1 MTTARRRGSA
11 RRAATPRAAR
21 RATRTMSRKAQGEE
35 TRRAILEA
43 AVELYAESGF
53 RGTALKAIGE
63 RAGVH
68 HATVLYHY
76 RTGRDLLVA
85 VLQERDR
92 RYLEFTRAVFQ
103 EGGLKPLENLPLMAR
118 FNQEN
123 HVWAKLFTVLQA
135 ENFDAGSELHD
146 YYLERRNAGR
156 EMLTKALREAKQR
169 GEVRGDVDAELTGDT
184 IMAFAAG
191 VQVFYLMDPTRVDPV
206 ALYERFTAMLLG
218 DITRGARASSTRA
231 PRATR

>member
-1 MTTARRRGSA
+1 MTTSSRREATRRAAKARPA
-11 RRAATPRAAR
+11 RRAKRGV
-21 RATRTMSRKAQGEE
+21 SRKEQGEE
-35 TRRAILEA
+35 TRRAIIEA

-76 RTGRDLLVA
+76 RTGRELLLA
-85 VLQERDR
+85 VLKERDR
-92 RYLEFTRAVFQ
+92 RYLEFTREVYR
-103 EGGLKPLENLPLMAR
+103 EGGLKPLESLPLMAR
-118 FNQEN
+118 FNLQN

-135 ENFDAGSELHD
+135 ESFDEGADLHD
-146 YYLERRNAGR
+146 YYVERRNAGR
-156 EMLTKALREAKQR
+156 QMLVEALREAKK
-169 GEVRGDVDAELTGDT
+169 RGDVRTDVDEALTVDT

-191 VQVFYLMDPTRVDPV
+191 VQVYYFMDPKRVDPV

-218 DITRGARASSTRA
+218 DVTGGNSRGRNRAKS
-231 PRATR
+231 

>member
-1 MTTARRRGSA
+1 MTTARRGGR
-11 RRAATPRAAR
+11 PRAASARPPR
-21 RATRTMSRKAQGEE
+21 RATRTLSRKEQGEE

-43 AVELYAESGF
+43 AVALYAESGF
-53 RGTALKAIGE
+53 RGTALKAIGQ

-76 RTGRDLLVA
+76 RTSRDLLVA

-92 RYLEFTRAVFQ
+92 RYLEFTRAAFQ
-103 EGGLKPLENLPLMAR
+103 EGGLKPIENLALMAR

-123 HVWAKLFTVLQA
+123 QVWAKLFTVLQA
-135 ENFDAGSELHD
+135 ENFDEGSDLHE
-146 YYLERRNAGR
+146 YYIERRNAGR
-156 EMLTKALREAKQR
+156 EMLARALREARER
-169 GEVRGDVDAELTGDT
+169 GEVRGDVDPELTGDA

-218 DITRGARASSTRA
+218 DVTRGVQA
-231 PRATR
+231 PKRGGRATR

>member
-1 MTTARRRGSA
+1 MTKASRRVATRPPAPPRKA
-11 RRAATPRAAR
+11 RRAERA
-21 RATRTMSRKAQGEE
+21 MSRKAQGEE

-76 RTGRDLLVA
+76 RTSRELLVA
-85 VLQERDR
+85 VLKERDR
-92 RYLEFTRAVFQ
+92 RYLEFTRDVFQ
-103 EGGLKPLENLPLMAR
+103 DGGLKPLENLSIMAR
-118 FNQEN
+118 FNLK
-123 HVWAKLFTVLQA
+123 HPVWAKLFTVLQA
-135 ENFDAGSELHD
+135 ENFDEGSELHD
-146 YYLERRNAGR
+146 YYIERRNAGR
-156 EMLTKALREAKQR
+156 KLIAEFLREAKDR
-169 GEVRGDVDAELTGDT
+169 GEVRNDVDDGLTVDA

-191 VQVFYLMDPTRVDPV
+191 VQVYYLMDPKRVDPV

-218 DITRGARASSTRA
+218 DVTRGV
-231 PRATR
+231 PRRGGRGTT

>member
-1 MTTARRRGSA
+1 
-11 RRAATPRAAR
+11 
-21 RATRTMSRKAQGEE
+21 MSRKEQGEE
-35 TRRAILEA
+35 TRRAILDA

-76 RTGRDLLVA
+76 RTSRELLVA

-92 RYLEFTRAVFQ
+92 RYLEFMRAAFQ
-103 EGGLKPLENLPLMAR
+103 EGGLKPIENLPLMAR
-118 FNQEN
+118 FNLEN

-135 ENFDAGSELHD
+135 ENLDEGAELHD
-146 YYLERRNAGR
+146 YYIERRNAGR
-156 EMLTKALREAKQR
+156 QMLAQALREAKA
-169 GEVRGDVDAELTGDT
+169 RGDVRADVDEALTVDT

-191 VQVFYLMDPTRVDPV
+191 VQIYYLMEPARIDPV
-206 ALYERFTAMLLG
+206 GLYERFTAMLLG
-218 DITRGARASSTRA
+218 DLARAA
-231 PRATR
+231 AG

>member
-1 MTTARRRGSA
+1 
-11 RRAATPRAAR
+11 
-21 RATRTMSRKAQGEE
+21 MSRKEQGAE

-43 AVELYAESGF
+43 AVALYAESGF

-76 RTGRDLLVA
+76 RTGRELLLA

-92 RYLEFTRAVFQ
+92 RYLEFTREVFR

-118 FNQEN
+118 FNQQN
-123 HVWAKLFTVLQA
+123 PVWAKLFTVLQA
-135 ENFDAGSELHD
+135 ENFDEGADLHD
-146 YYLERRNAGR
+146 YYLERRNAGKR
-156 EMLTKALREAKQR
+156 SLLEAVREAKAR
-169 GEVRGDVDAELTGDT
+169 GEIRADVDDAVTVDT
-184 IMAFAAG
+184 ILAFTAG
-191 VQVFYLMDPTRVDPV
+191 VQVYYQMDPARVDPV

-218 DITRGARASSTRA
+218 DLTRDVSGARPRRQ
-231 PRATR
+231 PRA

>member
-1 MTTARRRGSA
+1 MTMAGTREAT
-11 RRAATPRAAR
+11 RRAATPRHTG
-21 RATRTMSRKAQGEE
+21 RAKRGLSRKAQGEE

-43 AVELYAESGF
+43 AVELYAEAGF

-76 RTGRDLLVA
+76 RTSRDLLLA

-92 RYLEFTRAVFQ
+92 RYMEFMREELA
-103 EGGLKPLENLPLMAR
+103 EGGLTPLENLPLMAR
-118 FNQEN
+118 FNLK
-123 HVWAKLFTVLQA
+123 HPVWAKLFTVLQA
-135 ENFDAGSELHD
+135 ENFDEGAELHD
-146 YYLERRNAGR
+146 YYIERRNAGR
-156 EMLTKALREAKQR
+156 RMLEEFLREAKKR
-169 GEVRGDVDAELTGDT
+169 GEVRGDVDDGLTVDT

-191 VQVFYLMDPTRVDPV
+191 VQVYHLMDPKRVDPV

-218 DITRGARASSTRA
+218 DVTRGERGRTSRAKS
-231 PRATR
+231 

>member
-1 MTTARRRGSA
+1 M
-11 RRAATPRAAR
+11 
-21 RATRTMSRKAQGEE
+21 RTLSRKEQGEE
-35 TRRAILEA
+35 TRRAIIEA
-43 AVELYAESGF
+43 AVELYAETGF

-76 RTGRDLLVA
+76 RTGRELLVA

-92 RYLEFTRAVFQ
+92 RYLEFMRETFQ
-103 EGGLKPLENLPLMAR
+103 QGGLTPLENLSLMAR

-135 ENFDAGSELHD
+135 ENFDAGADLHD
-146 YYLERRNAGR
+146 YYIERRNAGR
-156 EMLTKALREAKQR
+156 EMLTQALREAKER
-169 GEVRGDVDAELTGDT
+169 GEVRADVDEALTGDA

-191 VQVFYLMDPTRVDPV
+191 VQVFYLMDPTHVDPV

-218 DITRGARASSTRA
+218 DVTRGVGAPPTRGGRAKR
-231 PRATR
+231 

>member
-1 MTTARRRGSA
+1 MASRRE
-11 RRAATPRAAR
+11 AAR
-21 RATRTMSRKAQGEE
+21 RAGTPRNVRRAKRGMSRKEQGEE

-76 RTGRDLLVA
+76 RTSRELLVA
-85 VLQERDR
+85 VLKERDR
-92 RYLEFTRAVFQ
+92 RYLEFTREVFR

-118 FNQEN
+118 FNLQN

-135 ENFDAGSELHD
+135 ENFDEGSDLHD
-146 YYLERRNAGR
+146 YYIERRNTGR
-156 EMLTKALREAKQR
+156 RMLEEFLREAKER
-169 GEVRGDVDAELTGDT
+169 GDVRGDVDDTLTVDT

-191 VQVFYLMDPTRVDPV
+191 VQVYYLMDPTRVDPV

-218 DITRGARASSTRA
+218 DVTRGASRRGRRAKR
-231 PRATR
+231 

>member
-1 MTTARRRGSA
+1 MTTAL
-11 RRAATPRAAR
+11 R
-21 RATRTMSRKAQGEE
+21 RATKRQAAAPRGGRGAKRTMSRKEQGEE
-35 TRRAILEA
+35 TRRAILDA

-76 RTGRDLLVA
+76 RTSRELLVA

-92 RYLEFTRAVFQ
+92 RYLEFMRAAFQ
-103 EGGLKPLENLPLMAR
+103 EGGLKPIENLPLMAR
-118 FNQEN
+118 FNLEN

-135 ENFDAGSELHD
+135 ENLDEGAELHD
-146 YYLERRNAGR
+146 YYIERRNAGR
-156 EMLTKALREAKQR
+156 QMLAQALREAKA
-169 GEVRGDVDAELTGDT
+169 RGDVRADVDEALTVDT

-191 VQVFYLMDPTRVDPV
+191 VQIYYLMEPARIDPV
-206 ALYERFTAMLLG
+206 GLYERFTAMLLG
-218 DITRGARASSTRA
+218 DLGRAA
-231 PRATR
+231 AG